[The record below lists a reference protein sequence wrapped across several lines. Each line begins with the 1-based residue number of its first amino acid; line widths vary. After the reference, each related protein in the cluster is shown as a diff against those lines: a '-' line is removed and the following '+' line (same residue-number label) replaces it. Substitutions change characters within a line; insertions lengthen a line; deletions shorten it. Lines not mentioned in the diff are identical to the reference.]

1 MRLAYYPSMEQ
12 TLSPAP
18 SRRLAA
24 NVVQAHR
31 RRDDGRQPGPVERG
45 LSAAAGTAL
54 LVRGATRRDLA
65 GWLAV
70 AAGSALIVRGATAR
84 RQRVR
89 QGAEVPEETGV
100 EIARSITVGE
110 GAAGIAALLREPE
123 RWLAGGIVESVAV
136 DGERWRVCGRVG
148 PSRFA
153 WEADVHIA
161 PDGSASW
168 RAAPGSASFHTGT
181 LEIRQAPDGRG
192 SVVRIDVRYE
202 PAGAFARALAA
213 RLRGALER
221 ALGHAL
227 HRFREVLEAGEL
239 ARTEPQPHARSRLPQ
254 RARRD
259 RGES

>member
-1 MRLAYYPSMEQ
+1 MEQ

-31 RRDDGRQPGPVERG
+31 RGDARQPGPIERG

-70 AAGSALIVRGATAR
+70 AAGSALIVRGAAAR
-84 RQRVR
+84 SQRVR
-89 QGAEVPEETGV
+89 QGAEVPAAV

-110 GAAGIAALLREPE
+110 GAPGIAALLREPE
-123 RWLAGGIVESVAV
+123 RWLAGGVVESVAV
-136 DGERWRVCGRVG
+136 DGERWSVCGRVG

-168 RAAPGSASFHTGT
+168 RAAPGSAFFHTGT

-192 SVVRIDVRYE
+192 SVVRIDGRCE
-202 PAGAFARALAA
+202 PAGAFGRALAA
-213 RLRGALER
+213 KLRGALER

-239 ARTEPQPHARSRLPQ
+239 ARTEPQPHARPRLPQ